1 MKIRLATS
9 ADYKRIATAL
19 RNKGID
25 YITPAHAR
33 TDIDKA
39 QLYVLTE
46 GDVLIAQCALVY
58 EPAHQYHAIKRLVVY
73 NRRHCGRGVAQQFLT
88 FFCAMNLP
96 ALGCTPWVDNLRMQH
111 LLQKMGLNINTPFCT
126 TTSFIRKLREP
137 RSCARTSEIMWAQER
152 QNRTATFLTFPK
164 IFVII
169 FVENERRC
177 SHCSRQSMRAG

>member
-1 MKIRLATS
+1 MEIRLATS

-58 EPAHQYHAIKRLVVY
+58 EPAHQYHAIKRLVVS

-88 FFCAMNLP
+88 FFCAMDLP

-111 LLQKMGLNINTPFCT
+111 LL
-126 TTSFIRKLREP
+126 RKNGFEY
-137 RSCARTSEIMWAQER
+137 QY
-152 QNRTATFLTFPK
+152 TFLHNYQFYKKT
-164 IFVII
+164 
-169 FVENERRC
+169 
-177 SHCSRQSMRAG
+177 A

>member
-1 MKIRLATS
+1 MEIRLATS

-88 FFCAMNLP
+88 FFCAMSFP

-111 LLQKMGLNINTPFCT
+111 LL
-126 TTSFIRKLREP
+126 RKNGFEY
-137 RSCARTSEIMWAQER
+137 QY
-152 QNRTATFLTFPK
+152 TFLHNYQFYKKT
-164 IFVII
+164 
-169 FVENERRC
+169 
-177 SHCSRQSMRAG
+177 A